1 MSADLYATR
10 LFWNG
15 RSGIAKCDG
24 VTVTLSACPLGKT
37 ISEVDY
43 APDVRVAQIRESA
56 QGWRDMTKAERDAA
70 DDQLTRC
77 AAAARSML

>member
-15 RSGIAKCDG
+15 RQGIAKCDG
-24 VTVTLSACPLGKT
+24 VTVTLTACPFGKR
-37 ISEVDY
+37 ISEIDY
-43 APDVRVAQIRESA
+43 APDVRVSMIRESA

-70 DDQLTRC
+70 DEQLQRC
-77 AAAARSML
+77 AAAARQHL